1 MVLEIIHLIILT
13 ATLTCGLIVAFYA
26 QRIHATQSR
35 ELAFLDARDVGKRK
49 QRSEARHVRQA
60 WTAELRAWLG
70 DTGAILGKLS
80 TLAENGS
87 LGARAQ
93 RLMPPPASMPVSS
106 ASAQDTIPQPGIAPV
121 SRHRMSPGA
130 RIPSAHRAVAPPASA
145 QALPPEP
152 ARIAAG
158 LGPRPRPAPARFP
171 GTMLSMPAA
180 GQPVRA
186 RPAPPVE
193 TKSICRECDGGFVAA
208 GNGGIGK
215 CYACNGSGFIDA
227 L

>member
-13 ATLTCGLIVAFYA
+13 ATLACGLLVAFYA
-26 QRIHATQSR
+26 QKIYNSQSR
-35 ELAFLDARDVGKRK
+35 ELAFLDARDVGKRR

-70 DTGAILGKLS
+70 DTGALLAKLS
-80 TLAENGS
+80 ALAEERS
-87 LGARAQ
+87 RVTREQHLA
-93 RLMPPPASMPVSS
+93 PPPASLPVSS
-106 ASAQDTIPQPGIAPV
+106 AQDTCPQPGIAPI
-121 SRHRMSPGA
+121 SRHRVSPGA
-130 RIPSAHRAVAPPASA
+130 MFPSAHRAVAPPASA
-145 QALPPEP
+145 QELPSEP

-171 GTMLSMPAA
+171 GTMLSMPTA
-180 GQPVRA
+180 GGPLHRA

-208 GNGGIGK
+208 GNGGINK
-215 CYACNGSGFIDA
+215 CYACKGSGFIDA
-227 L
+227 H